1 MSPEGG
7 GSAAHPARG
16 RRILLGVCGGVA
28 AYKAADLVRRLRERG
43 HEVRCAVTPSAARF
57 VSPLTL
63 EVLSGHPVYGEEYL
77 EPGRQGVEEHIVAA
91 GWAEVLCIAPATA
104 HTLSS
109 LALGL
114 APNFLTTT
122 ALAFR
127 GPLVVAPAMHS
138 AMWEKA
144 ALQENVERLRRSGAT
159 FVGPETGALASG
171 EIGLGRLAEASA
183 IADACE
189 SASAIADACEQ
200 AFDAASSPRRTLAG
214 RTVLVTAGPT
224 QEPIDPVRYLGNR
237 SSGKMGFALAA
248 EAARRGA
255 RTLLVAGPVTL
266 PTPAG
271 VERQDVRTALEMEA
285 AVHRHAP
292 GADLIVMAAAVADFR
307 PAAYADEKIKRH
319 QGTPEIAL
327 IANPDILASL
337 PQFAPRALRVG
348 FAAESTLAA
357 TEAARKL
364 AAKGAHLLVANDI
377 SRGDIGFGAEQNE
390 VTVFSPTAPPETLSR
405 RPKAAIASALFD
417 RFEAALADFLVLREA
432 NRETGSGRS

>member
-1 MSPEGG
+1 MSPAAPAGIG
-7 GSAAHPARG
+7 TAHPAGPAGPPDRG
-16 RRILLGVCGGVA
+16 RRVLLGVCGGVA

-77 EPGRQGVEEHIVAA
+77 EAGRQGQEEHIAA
-91 GWAEVLCIAPATA
+91 AAWAEVLCIAPATA
-104 HTLSS
+104 HMLST

-114 APNFLTTT
+114 APNFLSTL

-127 GPLVVAPAMHS
+127 GPVVVAPAMHS

-144 ALQENVERLRRSGAT
+144 ALQENVLRLQQAGVR
-159 FVGPETGALASG
+159 FVGPDSGALASG

-183 IADACE
+183 IIDACE
-189 SASAIADACEQ
+189 RVAPPA
-200 AFDAASSPRRTLAG
+200 TLAG
-214 RTVLVTAGPT
+214 RTVLITAGPT

-255 RTLLVAGPVTL
+255 HTVLVAGPVAL
-266 PTPAG
+266 ATPPG
-271 VERQDVRTALEMEA
+271 VERHDVRTALEMEA
-285 AVHRHAP
+285 AVQRYAA

-307 PAAYADEKIKRH
+307 PAAYVDEKIKRH

-327 IANPDILASL
+327 VANPDILASL
-337 PQFAPRALRVG
+337 PKVAPKALRVG
-348 FAAESTLAA
+348 FAAESTLAEA
-357 TEAARKL
+357 EAARKL
-364 AAKGAHLLVANDI
+364 TAKGAHLLVANDI
-377 SRGDIGFGAEQNE
+377 SRSDIGFGAEQNE
-390 VTVFSPTAPPETLSR
+390 VTIYGHGAAPETISR
-405 RPKAAIASALFD
+405 RPKAALASALFD
-417 RFEAALADFLVLREA
+417 RFETALADFLVLREA
-432 NRETGSGRS
+432 HRETGSGRN